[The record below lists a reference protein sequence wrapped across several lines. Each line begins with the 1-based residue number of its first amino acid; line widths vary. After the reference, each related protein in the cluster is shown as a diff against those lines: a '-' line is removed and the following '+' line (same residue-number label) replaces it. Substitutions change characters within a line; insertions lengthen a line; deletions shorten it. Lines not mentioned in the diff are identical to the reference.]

1 MTLGGP
7 ITTLNSYPGATVSA
21 LVMDPQNYQHIF
33 VLDTSGKVWGSFNE
47 GSTWTNLTAN
57 LPTVSNVGPDSAI
70 RTIQIFSPSPSPL
83 NTVLLAG
90 GVGGVWQMRRPG
102 AVGTSWTT
110 LASGLPHALIYDLRY
125 NYTDNVLSAGTLG
138 RGVWSL
144 SNFFRG
150 GGGTGVTSTSVSGAT
165 ADRTYPSLGVVD
177 QPVARPVNPP
187 APRRGSG
194 PPSCPL
200 LAVAPSRPTAGPRP
214 GPRR

>member
-33 VLDTSGKVWGSFNE
+33 VLDTSGKVWDSFNE

-102 AVGTSWTT
+102 AAGTSWTT

-150 GGGTGVTSTSVSGAT
+150 GGGTGVASTSVSGAT